1 MSQVWPWSIALDFW
15 LKTRQILLK
24 DPTIANL
31 MKCWSGVMQ
40 AWVAKIF
47 LKVMFSE
54 FVLCPIQHTFEV
66 ITGK

>member
-31 MKCWSGVMQ
+31 MK
-40 AWVAKIF
+40 F
-47 LKVMFSE
+47 LEWCDAGLGGQNILKFKRY
-54 FVLCPIQHTFEV
+54 HTSL
-66 ITGK
+66 IAPTKY